1 MKIFRSIVTC
11 AVLQFLLSTTAFA
24 QGMASIPLTDT
35 RIPSDDLLF
44 EGRILRADE
53 AHKLAEQGL
62 DLSLLNPA
70 PSALWNSQKKKLSVQ
85 DDALDIYENDVLEYS
100 GALLS
105 ANGLYRFNGVVR
117 NTTAIVHLDKT
128 LHTMLLR
135 KNLLRLMGYKIPAIK
150 WIKRLSVNFKTIGA
164 MNDFLDSQI
173 PRATL
178 GASSRWVISKDE
190 ERLIVNLHDVAVT
203 VPSYNDHYNLAQGTP
218 PQMLNNRTLR
228 GVIIPYA
235 LADLG
240 ESVNKFDWMVGR
252 ISDNEI
258 LLPHFTRSIFP
269 ASMDDAKWALN
280 ILKNISEDDLRLAVK
295 MSYFPPEAE
304 ALVQE
309 KLLSRRNSLLKVFKI
324 KAIEFPIDPDITL
337 RPYLVN
343 GKLTKEEWDGYGSRF
358 AHGDPESPFRD
369 FYWYALTKLQSI
381 TIDNLMARINKEL
394 IMFDP
399 GEGRNKFIM
408 DQFYEGLDHFVETGE
423 FISFPVKTWFTP
435 LVGASLMASR
445 DVVLGNYLGTDN
457 LVQIADSIG
466 WSIRLGG
473 HLGIENVY
481 IAPTIAASATAS
493 ISKNW
498 THLKPLRNLKDALK
512 EPYRNMAVPLLKWQ
526 VKKDLK
532 RIKDLSRSKNP
543 NVDWDLKNE
552 DSELSEIISHLN
564 KNLGVGESLLY
575 TESLNPNVG
584 IQGVSND
591 MVIPLQIRLAA
602 SANATL
608 IRRIQIYRR
617 DASTIQVYDDYGHGL
632 GWSFDVSLEKFVPL
646 LRLGLRGQNGKYT
659 VRLHEVNIDPSVK
672 DNPKLFDNAHA
683 LSQFIQTGS
692 SELLVANQKPNLV
705 EADFKDKSSRLGI
718 LAWRYKKFKTTT
730 KLSILSRDGLE
741 GNFVSFTDEKQ
752 TGWNWEAFARDLINF
767 GIAKIVDDVVWEGNS
782 FQNPAET
789 IGGMGITTGVRFEA
803 SLDDDGHYDER
814 FMRLRDSWEGWSASI
829 HKVQSKMREINDKFG
844 FTVFDERSVENTRK
858 LQLFNVSVNLNFYE
872 EGIQRLSSISKDRLI
887 EIEQLYETRTPG
899 IRCVTDRNKRRWLSN
914 GRIVNTCGTL
924 NLLIAQ
930 NSSCQNDIRR
940 GRNQDAISKCLTT
953 LLRVLYESLDYP
965 EITSLIGQ
973 ENIFVHG
980 SINGF
985 RNGEEIL
992 NDPVLSNTDG
1002 AIGSKFWN
1010 GPFDIIQQM
1019 LGISG
1024 GEFNG
1029 YWMRERL

>member
-1 MKIFRSIVTC
+1 MKHFPSFLTL
-11 AVLQFLLSTTAFA
+11 AVLQLLLSSATFA
-24 QGMASIPLTDT
+24 QGMASIPLNDT
-35 RIPSDDLLF
+35 RIPSDDLLY

-53 AHKLAEQGL
+53 AHQLSQQGVDLALL
-62 DLSLLNPA
+62 DPA
-70 PSALWNSQKKKLSVQ
+70 PSALWDSQKKILTLQ
-85 DDALDIYENDVLEYS
+85 DDEIDIFENDVLDYS

-105 ANGLYRFNGVVR
+105 ASGLFRFNGTVR
-117 NTTAIVHLDKT
+117 NITAIIHLDKT

-135 KNLLRLMGYKIPAIK
+135 KNLLRLMGYKVPAIK
-150 WIKRLSVNFKTIGA
+150 WIKRLTVNFKTIGA

-178 GASSRWVISKDE
+178 GASSRWVVSKDA
-190 ERLIVNLHDVAVT
+190 ERLSVLLQDVAVT
-203 VPSYNDHYNLAQGTP
+203 VPSFDDHYNLAQGTP

-228 GVIIPYA
+228 GVIIPYS

-240 ESVNKFDWMVGR
+240 ESVNKFEWMVGR

-269 ASMDDAKWALN
+269 ASMDDAKWAVNL
-280 ILKNISEDDLRLAVK
+280 LKNLSEDELRLAVE
-295 MSYFPPEAE
+295 MSYFPPEVE
-304 ALVQE
+304 ALVSE
-309 KLLSRRNSLLKVFKI
+309 KLLSRRNALLKIFNI
-324 KAIEFPIDPDITL
+324 KAAEFRINPDISH

-343 GKLTKEEWDGYGSRF
+343 GKLNKEEWDGFGSRF

-381 TIDNLMARINKEL
+381 TFDNLMARINKEL
-394 IMFDP
+394 IMFNP
-399 GEGRNKFIM
+399 GEARNKFIM
-408 DQFYEGLDHFVETGE
+408 DQFYEGLDHFVKTGE

-435 LVGASLMASR
+435 LVGVNLMASR

-457 LVQIADSIG
+457 LVQLADSIG

-481 IAPTIAASATAS
+481 IAPTIAATATAS
-493 ISKNW
+493 LSKNW
-498 THLKPLRNLKDALK
+498 THLKPLKNLKDALK
-512 EPYRNMAVPLLKWQ
+512 EPYQNLAVPLLKWQ
-526 VKKDLK
+526 VKRDLG
-532 RIKDLSRSKNP
+532 RIKSLANSKNP
-543 NVDWDLKNE
+543 NVDWDVKNE
-552 DSELSEIISHLN
+552 DSELAEIISHLN

-575 TESLNPNVG
+575 TETLNPNLG

-608 IRRIQIYRR
+608 IRRIQIYRKN
-617 DASTIQVYDDYGHGL
+617 AGTIQVYDDYGHGL
-632 GWSFDVSLEKFVPL
+632 GWSFDVTLEKFVPL
-646 LRLGLRGQNGKYT
+646 LRLGFRGQNGKYK
-659 VRLHEVNIDPSVK
+659 VRLHEVNIDPSIK
-672 DNPKLFDNAHA
+672 DNPKLFDSAHA

-692 SELLVANQKPNLV
+692 SELLVAIQRPNLV

-718 LAWRYKKFKTTT
+718 LAWRFKKFKTTT
-730 KLSILSRDGLE
+730 KLSVLSREGLA

-752 TGWNWEAFARDLINF
+752 TGWNWEAFARDFINY
-767 GIAKIVDDVVWEGNS
+767 GIAKVIDNVVWEGNS

-803 SLDDDGHYDER
+803 SLDEVGSYNER
-814 FMRLRDSWEGWSASI
+814 FMRLTDSWEGWSATVG
-829 HKVQSKMREINDKFG
+829 KVQKKMREMNNKFG

-858 LQLFNVSVNLNFYE
+858 LQLFNISVNLNLYE
-872 EGIQRLSSISKDRLI
+872 EGIEKLSSIPKDRLI
-887 EIEQLYETRTPG
+887 EIEQLYEDRIPG
-899 IRCVTDRNKRRWLSN
+899 IRCDTDRSKRRWLSS
-914 GRIVNTCGTL
+914 GRFVNTCGTL
-924 NLLIAQ
+924 SSLIAK

-940 GRNQDAISKCLTT
+940 GKDQDAVSKCLTS
-953 LLRVLYESLDYP
+953 LLRVLYENLDYS
-965 EITSLIGQ
+965 EITSLIGRD
-973 ENIFVHG
+973 NIFVHG

-992 NDPVLSNTDG
+992 NEPILSNTDG